1 MDYCPGGEIF
11 TYLRRA
17 RRFDEK
23 TSQFYAAEIAL
34 IFQFLHEKEGVAY
47 RDLKPENILLDAQG
61 HIKLVDF
68 GFAKKVSGRGSTSS
82 ISSVHSTASAPH
94 LHRLKYISK
103 SNKKPEQTWTLCGT
117 PVNDAL
123 KRDFLTLY

>member
-17 RRFDEK
+17 RRFDEA
-23 TSQFYAAEIAL
+23 TSKFYAAEIAL
-34 IFQFLHEKEGVAY
+34 IFDFLHGKEGVAY

-68 GFAKKVSGRGSTSS
+68 GFAKKLHGR
-82 ISSVHSTASAPH
+82 A
-94 LHRLKYISK
+94 YIAHICV
-103 SNKKPEQTWTLCGT
+103 WGI
-117 PVNDAL
+117 
-123 KRDFLTLY
+123 F